1 MKSIF
6 ALSLLIASAA
16 GQTSPPVQIESQV
29 PFLTVSYAGESGGHS
44 RFRITNTSEHA
55 VTAFAL
61 LLLPGG
67 SQPVDGRYSCEGQC
81 VRSFSLADNSRPII
95 RAKGSVE
102 RSLDIPADGGVLV
115 AEAAILDDESW
126 AGDERVAAFMVAT
139 QFGNQTEFDRIVAA
153 VNASMASGSDDAQ
166 RILQIRSRLGG
177 LSVSLEDAEVQA
189 FPLWFPGLPDCAQRY
204 ARTMKRAATNEKQ
217 FAAVPI
223 EQFAHGADAGFQ
235 SLTQWGKKP
244 RQQFAPFVCDGCAA
258 KAAPQTRHRRK
269 APFPPAAPIV

>member
-102 RSLDIPADGGVLV
+102 RTLDIPADGGVLV
-115 AEAAILDDESW
+115 AEAVSFVGSSPDARAQRRPPQRHHHTS
-126 AGDERVAAFMVAT
+126 
-139 QFGNQTEFDRIVAA
+139 
-153 VNASMASGSDDAQ
+153 ASLASGFVSTPVSSGIGLYCRGSLLGADLPPGDYQ
-166 RILQIRSRLGG
+166 LQII
-177 LSVSLEDAEVQA
+177 VTDPQA
-189 FPLWFPGLPDCAQRY
+189 DKKYQTASQWMD
-204 ARTMKRAATNEKQ
+204 
-217 FAAVPI
+217 FA
-223 EQFAHGADAGFQ
+223 
-235 SLTQWGKKP
+235 
-244 RQQFAPFVCDGCAA
+244 
-258 KAAPQTRHRRK
+258 
-269 APFPPAAPIV
+269 IVK